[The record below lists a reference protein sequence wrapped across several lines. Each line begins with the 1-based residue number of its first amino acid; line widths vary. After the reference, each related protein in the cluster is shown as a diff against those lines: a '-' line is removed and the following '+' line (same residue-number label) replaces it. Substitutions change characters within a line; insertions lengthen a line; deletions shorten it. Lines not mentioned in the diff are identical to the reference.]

1 MPEPI
6 STTTHPAYPLSVD
19 EPDPPQ
25 GEPAGACTEELVQ
38 VVRAGVV
45 TAGSVA
51 ALVAATPTV
60 VGVLPSIAAFIGAS
74 MYLGQTAADY
84 ASCRDEAAGKAGRAG
99 P

>member
-6 STTTHPAYPLSVD
+6 SAATTRPGYSTSVD
-19 EPDPPQ
+19 GLEPPE
-25 GEPAGACTEELVQ
+25 GEPADTCTDELVQ
-38 VVRAGVV
+38 VARAGVV

-84 ASCRDEAAGKAGRAG
+84 ATCRDEAVGKTRG
-99 P
+99 